1 MNIIIGNR
9 NDLRLRRLNRE
20 IHNSLVTDTY
30 CDLKRI
36 TEPVILIIP
45 YEKINNN
52 GFVNNTEISL
62 DELLLK
68 MNVQKIVYGNI
79 TNRDIMNNFT
89 NNYHVKTIAY
99 AF

>member
-1 MNIIIGNR
+1 MNIIIGNH
-9 NDLRLRRLNRE
+9 NDLRLNRLKQE
-20 IHNSLVTDTY
+20 IPNSIVTDTY

-36 TEPVILIIP
+36 TEPVIIIIP
-45 YEKINNN
+45 YEKVNSN

-68 MNVQKIVYGNI
+68 MNVSKIVYGNI
-79 TNRDIMNNFT
+79 ANKEIMNNIT
-89 NNYHVKTIAY
+89 NNYHIKTIAY

>member
-1 MNIIIGNR
+1 MNIIIGNK

-20 IHNSLVTDTY
+20 IPNSLVTDTY

-45 YEKINNN
+45 YEKVNNN

-79 TNRDIMNNFT
+79 NNRDIMNNFT
-89 NNYHVKTIAY
+89 NNYHIKTIAY

>member
-20 IHNSLVTDTY
+20 IPNSLVTDTY